1 MSVTGLKAW
10 HLRPGSDFYTSASFD
25 AAVLSL
31 PRGAALIA
39 VLGQI
44 DCREVRV
51 RVRVRV
57 RARVRIRVR
66 DRVRVRVRV
75 TSIRRDECR
84 PFPAGVS
91 AKRERNCSSW

>member
-44 DCREVRV
+44 DCREVTLTLTLTRTLTLTLTV
-51 RVRVRV
+51 TLTLTLTLTLTRPAQDPLRLLQ
-57 RARVRIRVR
+57 ARQV
-66 DRVRVRVRV
+66 DAQ
-75 TSIRRDECR
+75 E
-84 PFPAGVS
+84 
-91 AKRERNCSSW
+91 